1 MLANILIFYFYE
13 SFAGVYFSKLKIWLI
28 FAFPKKDKAVPP
40 GTMRNLLRDI
50 FKRAWGMIVAT
61 GATWD
66 AIAAEARDVQA
77 LRKRYV
83 YPLVAL
89 AVLLSFV
96 FNLMYA
102 EERAFESAVLHA
114 IITAT
119 TLFASYFAANAICL
133 LFLQKKRPDLADRAD
148 CETVVAYS
156 YTVILLVEM
165 VNGLETVKGCMAESR
180 MQRLWEAVAGI
191 SAQSSNEARKYS
203 SRAVSFATFVTQ
215 MVTVGMVIWGV
226 YRIEEG
232 LMTMGALIGANILLG
247 RNIHRKAVC
256 QERP

>member
-66 AIAAEARDVQA
+66 AIAAEARDMQA

-165 VNGLETVKGCMAESR
+165 VTTIAPSLFFFKILDMFTAYLIWDGCRAIWMLKDEERGNVVLVFSIVIIFIPIVVGL
-180 MQRLWEAVAGI
+180 
-191 SAQSSNEARKYS
+191 
-203 SRAVSFATFVTQ
+203 
-215 MVTVGMVIWGV
+215 
-226 YRIEEG
+226 
-232 LMTMGALIGANILLG
+232 LLQWMLP
-247 RNIHRKAVC
+247 NL
-256 QERP
+256 